1 MQEQAKARNRE
12 NMMLGKI
19 DGNKRSRLQRM
30 RELDSITDS
39 IDMNLNKIWEIVKG

>member
-19 DGNKRSRLQRM
+19 EGSKTRM
-30 RELDSITDS
+30 RELDSITAS